1 MAWLTVDLNHH
12 GFGCLFF
19 WQCSTATGG
28 PFKEGYDGFF
38 FHTVEENVDLAT
50 WKPQL
55 PAMECFRVPENL
67 KGRIEHGSNG
77 QMVVLHTCFYLSSFQ
92 LAHGKPRKPWHK
104 L

>member
-38 FHTVEENVDLAT
+38 FPHCGRKRGFGDLET
-50 WKPQL
+50 STPCDGMFPCSRKF
-55 PAMECFRVPENL
+55 E
-67 KGRIEHGSNG
+67 G
-77 QMVVLHTCFYLSSFQ
+77 QD
-92 LAHGKPRKPWHK
+92 
-104 L
+104 